1 MEGEEVLACAV
12 GVVRTRLVGVR
23 REDLFKDL
31 TLAHRTP
38 APPALPALRVL
49 DACVREAHCASASD
63 ADAMISKQSK
73 YANDDGNE
81 VGVAWK
87 CARSC
92 GTTNA
97 LGIKTKW
104 QARFYDFEASVK
116 NHKSKCATSKTASA
130 LPV

>member
-1 MEGEEVLACAV
+1 MLAALVHAAALSFVL
-12 GVVRTRLVGVR
+12 
-23 REDLFKDL
+23 
-31 TLAHRTP
+31 RTP
-38 APPALPALRVL
+38 CTTPCSTPARV
-49 DACVREAHCASASD
+49 AAR
-63 ADAMISKQSK
+63 AMIAEPGAMKLK
-73 YANDDGNE
+73 EIKAELDE
-81 VGVAWK
+81 LGVAWK
-87 CARSC
+87 GARSC